1 MLPAIFM
8 TMVCSTYILIAPE
21 GFQLANDLAYIGG
34 ALMTTCISALF
45 WIYITKEKKVYS
57 GT

>member
-1 MLPAIFM
+1 MIPAIFM

-34 ALMTTCISALF
+34 ALMTTCISILF
-45 WIYITKEKKVYS
+45 WVYITKEKKV
-57 GT
+57 